1 MLAHMLPLKDEMLR
15 RLAEHANVAQFLS
28 FGPGQGTVALGHGAA
43 LPGHDGGLVV
53 EGVAGVG
60 DDFMLARA
68 APARLPDRVLDDVRR
83 VGARAADALGPVRFE
98 WAHDGDQAWVLQL
111 HLAEAAVA
119 SATTI
124 HPGTTPATCSA
135 GRRSPRGWSDVSRI
149 TIKS

>member
-1 MLAHMLPLKDEMLR
+1 MLPLKDEMLR

-43 LPGHDGGLVV
+43 VPGHDGGLVV